1 MVFMALIVIFSTL
14 KNRLAAPVKWIWQPF
29 ICQLSVE
36 SKTEVSTSAQ
46 HQSWN
51 GLLVHKWCTKTSEW
65 VEEESDIPA
74 KSDSAIL
81 GQFSPTFPDTASFLL
96 GLGWWLQDTDGQR
109 TGMERGHRERR
120 QRTRM
125 AAPPVTASVKVTAR
139 LYRAETIDEATKGR
153 VTNPNSDDGV
163 PF

>member
-1 MVFMALIVIFSTL
+1 M
-14 KNRLAAPVKWIWQPF
+14 
-29 ICQLSVE
+29 
-36 SKTEVSTSAQ
+36 
-46 HQSWN
+46 
-51 GLLVHKWCTKTSEW
+51 
-65 VEEESDIPA
+65 EEESDIPA

-96 GLGWWLQDTDGQR
+96 GSSWWLQDTDGQR

-139 LYRAETIDEATKGR
+139 LYRAETIDGATKGR

>member
-1 MVFMALIVIFSTL
+1 MY
-14 KNRLAAPVKWIWQPF
+14 KNIR
-29 ICQLSVE
+29 
-36 SKTEVSTSAQ
+36 
-46 HQSWN
+46 
-51 GLLVHKWCTKTSEW
+51 

-74 KSDSAIL
+74 KSNSAIL

-96 GLGWWLQDTDGQR
+96 GSGWWLEDTDGQGQG
-109 TGMERGHRERR
+109 TGMERGQRERR

-139 LYRAETIDEATKGR
+139 LYRAETIDGATKGR

>member
-1 MVFMALIVIFSTL
+1 MVFMALVVIFSTL
-14 KNRLAAPVKWIWQPF
+14 KNRLAAPGKWIWQPF

-74 KSDSAIL
+74 KSNSAIL

-125 AAPPVTASVKVTAR
+125 AAPPVTASVKVTAC
-139 LYRAETIDEATKGR
+139 LYRARTTDGATKGR
-153 VTNPNSDDGV
+153 VTNPNSDNGV